1 MIDGNGVD
9 PVELL
14 KLLVSKLVTTGW
26 LLRSESSVVIRV
38 FLFDSKR
45 SSFEEL
51 RFKPLVSKLLTIGV
65 LEIGDN
71 DSGIGDEDGLGITL
85 TTLLGSIT

>member
-1 MIDGNGVD
+1 MVM
-9 PVELL
+9 
-14 KLLVSKLVTTGW
+14 
-26 LLRSESSVVIRV
+26 RV
-38 FLFDSKR
+38 FLFDSIR